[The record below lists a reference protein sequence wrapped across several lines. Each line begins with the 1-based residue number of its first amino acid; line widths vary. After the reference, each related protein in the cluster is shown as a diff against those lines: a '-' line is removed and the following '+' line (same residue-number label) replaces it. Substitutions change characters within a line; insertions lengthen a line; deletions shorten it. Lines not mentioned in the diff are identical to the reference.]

1 MTAKSDRMATQK
13 PKRSNFPFHF
23 AEGMRE
29 IAERRVHE
37 LSKPGEPMSMTGYLN
52 KLIREDGRKHAP
64 KKSKQ

>member
-1 MTAKSDRMATQK
+1 MTKKPTPSRVPIFAYRM
-13 PKRSNFPFHF
+13 P
-23 AEGMRE
+23 EDLRE

-64 KKSKQ
+64 KKSKP